1 MEAIPVVRHD
11 YPCACGKPVPCYQNP
26 PCTNLVNGPVVL
38 PALGTVPITT
48 ETMLLSQLL
57 KEGGVVINATACSAH
72 EVAEA
77 KAEGR
82 TYRDPRGYTFVL
94 MTPEWLEHVRKLE
107 RANTELLE

>member
-11 YPCACGKPVPCYQNP
+11 YPCACGKPVPCYLDP
-26 PCTNLVNGPVVL
+26 PCTNLAVAPVAL
-38 PALGTVPITT
+38 PVLGTVPITT

-57 KEGGVVINATACSAH
+57 RDGGAILSATACSAH
-72 EVAEA
+72 EIAEA

-94 MTPEWLEHVRKLE
+94 MTPDWVEHVRKLE
-107 RANTELLE
+107 RANAENLE